1 MILSRL
7 LRLNRGLTL
16 VVNEIEMSYFE
27 AFILALIQGLTEFL
41 PISSSAHLILPSAVL
56 GWEDQ
61 GLAFDVAVHVGTL
74 LAVMIYFRAEVVS
87 LLSAFFASIFNG
99 DRSKEAKLAWM
110 IVLATIPAGLCGLLL
125 KDFIELYLRS
135 AWVIA
140 TTTIVFGLLLWW
152 VDKNSAL
159 VDDEYQATWKKALF
173 IGVAQAMAMIPGT
186 SRSGATITAALYLGF
201 TREAAARF
209 SFLMSIPIILLAG
222 SYLGLK
228 LVSSG
233 EPVHL
238 GFLLTGI
245 VTSFVSAYLC
255 IHLFL
260 KAISR
265 MGMTPFVIYR
275 LILGFGLFAFLALN

>member
-1 MILSRL
+1 
-7 LRLNRGLTL
+7 
-16 VVNEIEMSYFE
+16 MSYFE
-27 AFILALIQGLTEFL
+27 AFILALVQGFTEFL

-74 LAVMIYFRAEVVS
+74 AAVIIYFRQEVVS
-87 LLSAFFASIFNG
+87 LLSAFFGSIFKG
-99 DRSKEAKLAWM
+99 ERSKEAKLAWM
-110 IVLATIPAGLCGLLL
+110 IILATIPACVFGLLM

-140 TTTIVFGLLLWW
+140 TTTIIFGLLLWW

-159 VDDEYQATWKKALF
+159 KDDEYQTGWKKALF

-209 SFLMSIPIILLAG
+209 SFLMSIPIIALAG
-222 SYLGLK
+222 GYLGLK
-228 LVSSG
+228 LVTSG
-233 EPVHL
+233 DPIHV
-238 GFLLTGI
+238 GVLLTGV
-245 VTSFVSAYLC
+245 VTSFISAYIC
-255 IHLFL
+255 IYFFL
-260 KAISR
+260 KLISR

-275 LILGFGLFAFLALN
+275 LILGFGLFAFLLMQ

>member
-1 MILSRL
+1 
-7 LRLNRGLTL
+7 
-16 VVNEIEMSYFE
+16 MSYFE

-74 LAVMIYFRAEVVS
+74 AAVMIYFRSEVVS
-87 LLSAFFASIFNG
+87 LLSAFLASIFKG

-110 IVLATIPAGLCGLLL
+110 IILATVPACVFGLLM

-140 TTTIVFGLLLWW
+140 TTTIVFGLLLWY
-152 VDKNSAL
+152 VDKHSSLA
-159 VDDEYQATWKKALF
+159 DDEYQADWKKALF
-173 IGVAQAMAMIPGT
+173 IGVAQALAMIPGT

-222 SYLGLK
+222 GYLGLK

-233 EPVHL
+233 DPIHL
-238 GFLLTGI
+238 GVLLTGI
-245 VTSFVSAYLC
+245 VTSFISAYVC
-255 IHLFL
+255 IHFFL
-260 KAISR
+260 KLISR

-275 LILGFGLFAFLALN
+275 LILGFGLFAFLLMQ